1 MSLVDKSG
9 SLCILKC
16 YNDSPLRSHLYP
28 INKEEKG
35 NQVLR
40 QILPIPDTV
49 ATCFHNDCKKQCS
62 YKLFDD

>member
-1 MSLVDKSG
+1 MSLRFN
-9 SLCILKC
+9 CFLKC

-49 ATCFHNDCKKQCS
+49 ATCFHIDFNIDFNKKCS